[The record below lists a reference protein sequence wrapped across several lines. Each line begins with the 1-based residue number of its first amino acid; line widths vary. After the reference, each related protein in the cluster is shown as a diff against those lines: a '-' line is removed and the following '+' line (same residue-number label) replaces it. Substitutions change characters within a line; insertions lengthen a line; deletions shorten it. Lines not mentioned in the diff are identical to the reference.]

1 MWPNGINDRRGK
13 KLKCENE
20 LKNPKLDWPKC
31 FFAAVVITLICSF
44 MSLFISG
51 KYLFSLNKYKKIF
64 MQNSPEQAIL
74 SRSTMIMR
82 QSYFFLQNVQKK
94 CIISIKVLD
103 EPRVNLS
110 GVYI

>member
-44 MSLFISG
+44 MSLFILG

-74 SRSTMIMR
+74 SRSTKIMR
-82 QSYFFLQNVQKK
+82 QSYFSYRMSKRNV
-94 CIISIKVLD
+94 
-103 EPRVNLS
+103 LS
-110 GVYI
+110 P

>member
-13 KLKCENE
+13 KLKCENK
-20 LKNPKLDWPKC
+20 LKNLKLDWPKC
-31 FFAAVVITLICSF
+31 FFAAIVITLICSF

-74 SRSTMIMR
+74 SRSTKIIF
-82 QSYFFLQNVQKK
+82 SYRMYKRNV
-94 CIISIKVLD
+94 
-103 EPRVNLS
+103 LS
-110 GVYI
+110 P